1 MNLLDLMVKVG
12 VDDQATNK
20 ISTLSGDI
28 KGKLSTAAKA
38 GAVALAAV
46 TAAAAGATRA
56 LVEDVKEVAA
66 YGDNVDKMS
75 QKLGVSSEA
84 YQKWDYVMNI
94 AGTSMDNMSMGMKTL
109 TNKLDDAKNGSSDA
123 QAMFA
128 KLGLSMEELNSM
140 SREEAF
146 EATIRGFQGMADST
160 ERAAL
165 ANDLFGRSG
174 QELTP
179 LFNMSTE
186 QTDEL
191 MQATDR
197 LGIVMSEDAVKAAA
211 AYTDSYTT
219 LTKTMEGL
227 KHHVVS
233 EFLPGITT
241 MMDGLTE
248 LISGD
253 ADKGAELIEQGV
265 EQIIEVIER
274 IGPRLVDIIARIAE
288 VVAPPLVE
296 ALGLLVATMAAEIV
310 KHIPDIIQIGLELIG
325 SLLAGIVQ
333 GIEPIMTQI
342 NEMGQGILDS
352 IGEFFMG
359 MFKAGADLIQNIK
372 DGAAQTAAD
381 MAAFFGGFIQ
391 AGLDAVVKFFTDM
404 ADAGTK
410 LWTNLK
416 DGASRIG
423 SSIPDT
429 FGGWISSALSGILSF
444 YGGMWSAGIGL
455 VSNLIDGA
463 SAMGWDIGSIFSSWL
478 DAAYQTAANFASW
491 FYNAG
496 VQIINGLVSGIA
508 DNFWA
513 VINTITGGLQ
523 SAVNSALAFLGI
535 ASPSKLFAWMGN
547 MTMEGMAEGIEDTA
561 AKAERAMRSAT
572 EDIYGAAEGEVTL
585 GMSASAS
592 EAQSGLLAE
601 IKALRED
608 IRNVKLQLAIDGRAF
623 AEATVGEMDRAMGT
637 MARRAVAR

>member
-20 ISTLSGDI
+20 IGALSGDI

-128 KLGLSMEELNSM
+128 KLGLSMEDLNSM

-146 EATIRGFQGMADST
+146 EATIKGFQGMADST

-179 LFNMSTE
+179 LFNMTTE
-186 QTDEL
+186 QTNEL
-191 MQATDR
+191 MEATDR

-219 LTKTMEGL
+219 LTKTMDGL

-274 IGPRLVDIIARIAE
+274 IGPRIVDIIARIAE

-310 KHIPDIIQIGLELIG
+310 KHIPDIMQIGLELIG
-325 SLLAGIVQ
+325 SLLTGIVQ

-352 IGEFFMG
+352 IGSFFMG
-359 MFKAGADLIQNIK
+359 MFNAGKELIQNIK
-372 DGAAQTAAD
+372 DGAAQTASD

-391 AGLDAVVKFFTDM
+391 AGLDAVLKFLGDM
-404 ADAGTK
+404 LGAGVK

-423 SSIPDT
+423 SSISDT
-429 FGGWISSALSGILSF
+429 FGGWISSALSSILSF

-463 SAMGWDIGSIFSSWL
+463 SDMGWDIGSIFSSWL
-478 DAAYQTAANFASW
+478 DAAYQTVANFASW

-513 VINTITGGLQ
+513 VIDTITGGLS
-523 SAVNSALAFLGI
+523 SAVNSAMSFLGI
-535 ASPSKLFAWMGN
+535 ASPSKLFAWMGD

-561 AKAERAMRSAT
+561 SKAERAMRNAA
-572 EDIYGAAEGEVTL
+572 EGIYGAASGEVAL
-585 GMSASAS
+585 GVSTSS
-592 EAQSGLLAE
+592 AQSGLLAE
-601 IKALRED
+601 IRALRED
-608 IRNVKLQLAIDGRAF
+608 VRNVKLAVNMDGRTTASILYPYIDERMYQ
-623 AEATVGEMDRAMGT
+623 EAVRAG
-637 MARRAVAR
+637 AL

>member
-179 LFNMSTE
+179 LFNMTTE